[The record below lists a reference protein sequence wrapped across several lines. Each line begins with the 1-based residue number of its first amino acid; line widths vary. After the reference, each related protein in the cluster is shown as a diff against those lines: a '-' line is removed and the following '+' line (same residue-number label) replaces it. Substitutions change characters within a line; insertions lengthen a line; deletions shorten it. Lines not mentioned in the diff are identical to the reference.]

1 MSSSVP
7 STIKLYHIVHV
18 DRLPSIIQDSFLW
31 SDAEV
36 QKRTS
41 SGANIGMTSIKR
53 RRLQKSLTSY
63 PDLHVGEC
71 IPFYFCPRSVMLY
84 MFYRNNHPDIL
95 YHGGQEP
102 LIHLVTDLQQVILG
116 NSEQQALG
124 IYRFQCRFLLFQ

>member
-41 SGANIGMTSIKR
+41 SGTNIGMTSIKR

-63 PDLHVGEC
+63 PDLHVG
-71 IPFYFCPRSVMLY
+71 
-84 MFYRNNHPDIL
+84 
-95 YHGGQEP
+95 
-102 LIHLVTDLQQVILG
+102 
-116 NSEQQALG
+116 
-124 IYRFQCRFLLFQ
+124 